1 MHTVEKIGGTSM
13 SCFKDLLENIFL
25 SQHPKHGLYQRI
37 FVVSAY
43 SGMTNQLLEHKKTG
57 KHLFLFVREHSKDAY
72 GSTMGSVNFGEVEY
86 VSHHGSQPMNIT
98 WQLNM
103 PIPAFMWKQA
113 AKLAVG

>member
-1 MHTVEKIGGTSM
+1 
-13 SCFKDLLENIFL
+13 
-25 SQHPKHGLYQRI
+25 R
-37 FVVSAY
+37 
-43 SGMTNQLLEHKKTG
+43 
-57 KHLFLFVREHSKDAY
+57 LFLFVREHSKDEY
-72 GSTMGSVNFGEVEY
+72 GSTMGFVNFGEVEY